1 MNILR
6 EARAFPARMG
16 SVLLEQP
23 ISVEL
28 TVTEMRAIVLDA
40 PGPPESLQLRT
51 VPRPEPRNGW
61 VLLRVEAFGLNR
73 SELHTRLGLA
83 GDDVSFPRIPGIEA
97 AGVIEAAPGTPFE
110 PGTRAVAMMGGMG
123 RTIDGGYAEY
133 TLVPAA
139 CVIPVN
145 TNLDWRRLG
154 ALPEIL
160 QTAWGSITVG
170 VNLSEGDTLLV
181 RGGTSSVGLMS
192 AILAKR
198 GGAKVI
204 STTRRADRTQA
215 LLDVGVDHVL
225 VDDGRIAGKVRAIC
239 PGGVDGAIE
248 LVGAPTLRDTLRA
261 CRPGGTACFTGML
274 SNQWIVPEFYPIE
287 FIPTGVRLTAYG
299 GDADNL
305 PGEVLSEIA
314 DSIARGEIDWPVEVY
329 SMDDIVRAHDD
340 MENNRVAAKQVV
352 ITRDVA

>member
-1 MNILR
+1 M
-6 EARAFPARMG
+6 
-16 SVLLEQP
+16 
-23 ISVEL
+23 
-28 TVTEMRAIVLDA
+28 TDMRAIVLDA

-51 VPRPEPRNGW
+51 IAKPEPRDGW

-83 GDDVSFPRIPGIEA
+83 GDDVSFPRVLGIEA
-97 AGVIEAAPGTPFE
+97 AGVIEAAPGTRFE
-110 PGTRAVAMMGGMG
+110 SGTRAVAMMGGMG
-123 RTIDGGYAEY
+123 RTFDGGYAEY

-139 CVIPVN
+139 CVIPVS
-145 TNLDWRRLG
+145 TKLEWRLLG

-160 QTAWGSITVG
+160 QTAWGSISVG
-170 VNLSEGDTLLV
+170 VNLSEGGTLLI

-198 GGAKVI
+198 VGATVF
-204 STTRRADRTQA
+204 STTRRADRAQA

-225 VDDGRIAGKVRAIC
+225 VDDGQIAEKVRDIL
-239 PGGVDGAIE
+239 PEGVDGAIE

-261 CRPGGTACFTGML
+261 CRPGGTTCFTGML
-274 SNQWIVPEFYPIE
+274 SNQWIVPEFYPID

-305 PGEVLSEIA
+305 PGDLLSEIA
-314 DSIARGEIDWPVEVY
+314 NAIDQGEIDWPVEVY
-329 SMDDIVRAHDD
+329 TMEDIVKAHND
-340 MENNRVAAKQVV
+340 MENNRIAAKQVV
-352 ITRDVA
+352 VTREAVQPEKS